1 MHFGFWETEIRHHI
15 MENSNYDGRLR
26 NYNTG
31 TMALCGRHG
40 GVFGIPTP
48 QVPPLGAGGMGT
60 SAPLGYGG
68 PGPLGG
74 MGYGGMGGQVPGG
87 YPPLGY
93 GPLGPGIGL
102 PGGFGECFC
111 RMN

>member
-1 MHFGFWETEIRHHI
+1 

-40 GVFGIPTP
+40 GAFGFPTP

-60 SAPLGYGG
+60 SGPLGYGG
-68 PGPLGG
+68 MGPLGV
-74 MGYGGMGGQVPGG
+74 MGYGGMGGQGAGG
-87 YPPLGY
+87 YPLMGY
-93 GPLGPGIGL
+93 GALAPGGGL
-102 PGGFGECFC
+102 PGGYGGHSCWL
-111 RMN
+111 N